1 MEWSLSLLLFM
12 RHPLVVAEDS
22 CHFHLMGEETRVVK
36 PNHCSKVYTANLP
49 ITFWSANF
57 LCFSWQ
63 SPARKWSPI
72 QNREAKPKPRQTQL
86 VSRVLTQAIR
96 FLIPRFPL
104 FMECA
109 ITEVLQRWPK
119 RDQLEKGWDGH
130 LEKVDYWSPWSTI
143 LSLVL
148 TFHLCTPISLLSNL
162 SHLDITCSL
171 KRCLAEMY
179 KENGVH
185 CIALYA
191 SPLKMLEIP
200 GEMLLYCDLVFLNL
214 ECYPW
219 VKHQSG

>member
-22 CHFHLMGEETRVVK
+22 RHLNLMGEETRAVK
-36 PNHCSKVYTANLP
+36 PNHCSKGYTANLLN
-49 ITFWSANF
+49 TFWSTNL

-119 RDQLEKGWDGH
+119 RDQLGKGWAGH
-130 LEKVDYWSPWSTI
+130 LEKVDYWSPWGTI
-143 LSLVL
+143 LSLVV
-148 TFHLCTPISLLSNL
+148 TFHLCTPISLLSHL
-162 SHLDITCSL
+162 SHLDITFSL
-171 KRCLAEMY
+171 KRYLAEMH

-191 SPLKMLEIP
+191 GPLKDAWNSWRNAFTLWPCIP
-200 GEMLLYCDLVFLNL
+200 QFGTLS
-214 ECYPW
+214 W
-219 VKHQSG
+219 G